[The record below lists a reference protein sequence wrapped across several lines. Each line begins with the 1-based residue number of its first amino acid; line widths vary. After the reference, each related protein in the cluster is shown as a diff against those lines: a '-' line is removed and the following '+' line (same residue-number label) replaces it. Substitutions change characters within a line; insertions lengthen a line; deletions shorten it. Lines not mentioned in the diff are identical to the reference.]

1 MQIKQNLYGISK
13 PILIF
18 TIAIGFFSVII
29 LLKQYIL
36 FLILGGV
43 LSYVIYKYFF
53 NIKKIFFFL
62 LFFVIAFP
70 KIPLISTGMV
80 VPIRLE
86 DLLIAYLW
94 GIVVLY
100 VIKGRIK
107 IPKNMIFFWI
117 GLYLLWGLVSTTLGY
132 FRGDVTT
139 PLFFLRKIEYISLFF
154 FAYLVIDKENISEFY
169 RLIFITLSV
178 VLVVAFIQY
187 FKIFDKLGITQY
199 FLPYL
204 QSANRRFWQADL
216 LSSTFDGNYDLGG
229 YFILIVPFLLSLALN
244 RNYTNK
250 LIAFLAFSAS
260 MIILSF
266 SGARTPTLIVFAM
279 FFFIFI
285 RKMLFSTKKETFK
298 SVLIFTLLI
307 VVFSLSY
314 KVLLSHFMERGKNL
328 LQVFS
333 RTGLSS
339 LSQIDQ
345 SAYYRAT
352 KWILVWEN
360 FLEHPLF
367 GIGIGG
373 FSEYF
378 VGADGQHIQTL
389 GETGIVGF
397 FLFFSMLYYVIKK
410 NLKTRY
416 YLKKLPYN
424 QLNELHKAFLI
435 ALSLAILG
443 LMLNGITIN
452 IFDSSKVA
460 MCLWAF
466 IGVAAKLSSIMKTEQ
481 SKLLYVFKGI
491 NV

>member
-13 PILIF
+13 PIWIF
-18 TIAIGFFSVII
+18 TIAAGFFSIII
-29 LLKQYIL
+29 LLKQYIF

-43 LSYVIYKYFF
+43 LSYVLYKYFF
-53 NIKKIFFFL
+53 SIKKIFFFL
-62 LFFVIAFP
+62 LFFIIAFP
-70 KIPLISTGMV
+70 KIPLISTGMAV
-80 VPIRLE
+80 SIRLE
-86 DLLIAYLW
+86 DLL
-94 GIVVLY
+94 VVYFWALIILY
-100 VIKGRIK
+100 ILKGKIK

-117 GLYLLWGLVSTTLGY
+117 GLYFLWGLISTILGY

-154 FAYLVIDKENISEFY
+154 FAYVVIDKENISQFY
-169 RLIFITLSV
+169 RLIFISLSIV
-178 VLVVAFIQY
+178 VGIGFIQY
-187 FKIFDKLGITQY
+187 FKIFDKIGITQY

-204 QSANRRFWQADL
+204 QFANRRFWQANL
-216 LSSTFDGNYDLGG
+216 ISSTFDGNYDLGG
-229 YFILIVPFLLSLALN
+229 YFILIIPFLLLLILN
-244 RNYTNK
+244 ERYKNK
-250 LIAFLAFSAS
+250 LIAFLGFCTSIA
-260 MIILSF
+260 ILSF
-266 SGARTPTLIVFAM
+266 SGARTPILIVFM
-279 FFFIFI
+279 IVFFIFI
-285 RKMLFSTKKETFK
+285 KKIVFNTKKEIFR
-298 SVLIFTLLI
+298 SALIVILLLLI
-307 VVFSLSY
+307 FSLSY
-314 KVLLSHFMERGKNL
+314 KMLLSHFIERGKNL
-328 LQVFS
+328 LQIFS

-345 SAYYRAT
+345 SAYYRAG

-367 GIGIGG
+367 GIGVGG

-389 GETGIVGF
+389 GETGIVGL

-481 SKLLYVFKGI
+481 SKSLYVSKGI
-491 NV
+491 NI